1 MWYNTQDILDWKE
14 IGMNVQSRKNYHGL
28 VEGAFILTIAG
39 IITKILS
46 AAYRV
51 PYQNIVGDIGFY
63 IYQQVY
69 PIYGIA
75 LVLSTYGF
83 PVVISK
89 LIAERYEQEDDHGA
103 QRILIISFFLLSFMG
118 ISVFSFL
125 YWGANL
131 ISGMM
136 GDRELESL
144 IRVLAFSFLL
154 LPVISLCR
162 GYFQGRKN
170 MIPTASSQVF
180 EQLVRVIT
188 ILLFSYLLL
197 LNGYSIYE
205 ASAGAIF
212 GSILGGFTAIIVL
225 FYYLFNKKTLPFKK
239 VNWSKVRRTSRG
251 TIKVIV
257 IQGFTIS
264 VSGLMLILVQLVD
277 SFTLY
282 SLLIS
287 NGMEETAAK
296 ALKGVYDRGQ
306 PLIQLG
312 TVVAT
317 SLSLT
322 LVPLI
327 SSAKKRED
335 YSFILEKVNI
345 SLKIAIVIGVGA
357 AIGLASIITPTN
369 RMLFQDSVGSEEL
382 MILGVSILFTTII
395 LTVSAILQGLGLSY
409 FPAISV
415 IMGIVIKMGLN
426 LLLVPA
432 YSIKGAAFATVIS
445 FLFITVMNCFFLYVK
460 LPLRI
465 VSRRTVMMTII
476 AAGVMVSTLYLYHK
490 FLYFIVGA
498 LVDTRLFSTFHSLS
512 AVLLGG
518 LVYILV
524 IIKGNVFS
532 SEDLT
537 NFPFGEK
544 VTFII
549 RSRKQGR

>member
-14 IGMNVQSRKNYHGL
+14 IGMSVQSKRKVQGL
-28 VEGAFILTIAG
+28 LEGAFILTIAG

-89 LIAERYEQEDDHGA
+89 LIAERYEHEDDSGA

-118 ISVFSFL
+118 LSIFSFL
-125 YWGANL
+125 YWGADFIAGL
-131 ISGMM
+131 M
-136 GDRELESL
+136 GDNDLASL
-144 IRVLAFSFLL
+144 IKVSSFSFLL
-154 LPVISLCR
+154 LPVISLFR

-170 MIPTASSQVF
+170 MIPTASSQIF

-197 LNGYSIYE
+197 LNGYGIYE
-205 ASAGAIF
+205 AGAGAIF
-212 GSILGGFTAIIVL
+212 GSVLGGFTAILVL
-225 FYYLFNKKTLPFKK
+225 FYYLFDKKTLLIKK
-239 VNWSKVRRTSRG
+239 VNWRKVKQSSRG

-264 VSGLMLILVQLVD
+264 VSGLLLIFIQLVD

-282 SLLIS
+282 SLLVS
-287 NGMEETAAK
+287 NGIEETAAK

-335 YSFILEKVNI
+335 FSFINEKVTI
-345 SLKIAIVIGVGA
+345 SLKIAIIIGAGA

-369 RMLFQDSVGSEEL
+369 RMLFQNSLGSQEL
-382 MILGVSILFTTII
+382 MVLGVSIFFTTII
-395 LTVSAILQGLGLSY
+395 LTVSAVLNGLGYTY

-415 IMGIVIKMGLN
+415 MIGIFIKMGLN
-426 LLLVPA
+426 VVLIPSH
-432 YSIKGAAFATVIS
+432 SIMGAALATVIS
-445 FLFITVMNCFFLYVK
+445 FLFITILNGLFLFKK

-465 VSRRTVMMTII
+465 VSNKTLVMTMV
-476 AAGVMVSTLYLYHK
+476 AAGVMVSTLYIYQKSLH
-490 FLYFIVGA
+490 FIAGTI
-498 LVDTRLFSTFHSLS
+498 VDTRLFSTFHSLS

-518 LVYILV
+518 MVYILV

-532 SEDLT
+532 SEELSY
-537 NFPFGEK
+537 FPLGEK
-544 VTFII
+544 VSSLL
-549 RSRKQGR
+549 RNRKRR